1 MKWSLQIKIGCNY
14 MEKLITNKKLLLV
27 LSSSMLLYWLLSKT
41 IDVYQISIIG
51 VLYEIIWLPML
62 VLFIVLPILNTYSLI
77 KNKNCLMSYFSL
89 AFNVITLLI
98 VFLV

>member
-1 MKWSLQIKIGCNY
+1 

-41 IDVYQISIIG
+41 IDVYQITIIG

>member
-1 MKWSLQIKIGCNY
+1 

-41 IDVYQISIIG
+41 IDVYQIAIIG

-77 KNKNCLMSYFSL
+77 KNKNSLMFYFSL
-89 AFNVITLLI
+89 ALNIITLLI

>member
-1 MKWSLQIKIGCNY
+1 
-14 MEKLITNKKLLLV
+14 MEKLIANKKLLLV
-27 LSSSMLLYWLLSKT
+27 LSSSMLLYWLFSKT
-41 IDVYQISIIG
+41 IDVYQIAILG

-77 KNKNCLMSYFSL
+77 KNKNNLMSYFSL
-89 AFNVITLLI
+89 ALNVITLLI